1 MRWKYWWQLTFLI
14 ACLCFASIA
23 LFRAWALGAA
33 FDAVFIALAMVYLG
47 WVVVYVARQA
57 HADWLC
63 YALTGQRM
71 PPRKPK

>member
-1 MRWKYWWQLTFLI
+1 MRWKYWWQLSFLI
-14 ACLCFASIA
+14 ASLCFAAVA
-23 LFRAWALGAA
+23 LYRAWSLGNEAHA
-33 FDAVFIALAMVYLG
+33 GAIALAMIYLG

>member
-1 MRWKYWWQLTFLI
+1 MKTRYWIQLAVLI
-14 ACLCFASIA
+14 AAMCLASVA
-23 LFRAWALGAA
+23 LYRAYALGAEV
-33 FDAVFIALAMVYLG
+33 DAIVLACALVYLA
-47 WVVVYVARQA
+47 WATIRVARAA